1 MCHDGGTP
9 ALCAHLFHLSVTSV
23 LRWQGRHDH
32 LYFINKN
39 PKAWR
44 DCPAQ
49 DRKGGGAQSVQSPVS
64 HITGLRTLTVFPQFV
79 KRALWWPERRHDSIL
94 SSKVLGLNPSSLF
107 SSLIRDPE
115 SAHSTGSCVHG
126 SFIQDKLLAKPELK
140 AKTCDY
146 SKNRCKRTQRWMRT
160 TQSPNLG
167 VSLSSG
173 RTTNNCL

>member
-1 MCHDGGTP
+1 MPWWRHTCSACTFVSFERHK
-9 ALCAHLFHLSVTSV
+9 C

-32 LYFINKN
+32 LYFINKK

-64 HITGLRTLTVFPQFV
+64 HRSGLRTLTVSPQFV
-79 KRALWWPERRHDSIL
+79 KRALWWPERRHEFYF
-94 SSKVLGLNPSSLF
+94 VLEG
-107 SSLIRDPE
+107 
-115 SAHSTGSCVHG
+115 AW
-126 SFIQDKLLAKPELK
+126 AKPLLPFLFTDQGSRVRPLHRQLRARFVQINYLPSQSWKLK
-140 AKTCDY
+140 HVTIQKTDAKGQ
-146 SKNRCKRTQRWMRT
+146 QRWMRT

-173 RTTNNCL
+173 RTTSNCR